1 MVEGGQRV
9 ISSFM
14 AAREVEDDQPV
25 VDVVIVTVAPTL
37 VGADGIGVALEEA
50 KASNA
55 CRERVELMLNMT
67 LRCSS

>member
-14 AAREVEDDQPV
+14 AARQVEDDQPV

-37 VGADGIGVALEEA
+37 VGGDGIGVALEGA
-50 KASNA
+50 KASDA
-55 CRERVELMLNMT
+55 HYAGVESVLNMIH
-67 LRCSS
+67 RCSS